1 MLRLLKPLPLLI
13 AGCLAAAAQE
23 ASWKGKPVQLW
34 DAEDVRQILT
44 DSPWSQKVTPQWVR
58 DLSPDERRQG
68 GDMEA
73 DMGKGVG
80 LAAIIGIFGGAGTD
94 EAIARAHEKPDPG
107 TVMVRWES
115 ADAVRAAE
123 RTLPNSDAP
132 AIDTGEYYAIVVY
145 DMPINTRPNSPG
157 QLKGIAFLKRYK
169 KKDLKPA
176 RVEVLRKNGGVA
188 TLVYLFPR
196 SEEITKRD
204 GRVIFQAQVGRL
216 VVTRI
221 FSTYEMLIDGQLEL

>member
-1 MLRLLKPLPLLI
+1 MLPTLKTLAVLAATSL
-13 AGCLAAAAQE
+13 LAAAADP
-23 ASWKGKPVQLW
+23 SWKGKPVKQW

-44 DSPWSQKVTPQWVR
+44 DSPWSQRVTPQWTR

-80 LAAIIGIFGGAGTD
+80 LAAIIGIFGGAQAD
-94 EAIARAHEKPDPG
+94 AAIARAHEKPDPG

-115 ADAVRAAE
+115 AGVIRTAE
-123 RTLPNSDAP
+123 RTLPNSDTP
-132 AIDTGEYYAIVVY
+132 AFDANAYYAIVVY
-145 DMPINTRPNSPG
+145 DMPIKTRPNSPG
-157 QLKGIAFLKRYK
+157 QLKGIAFLKRYQ

-176 RVEVLRKNGGVA
+176 RVLVLRKNDGTANV
-188 TLVYLFPR
+188 VYLFPR
-196 SEEITKRD
+196 SQEITKRD
-204 GRVIFQAQVGRL
+204 GSVTFYAQVGRL

-221 FSTYEMLIDGQLEL
+221 FQTWQMQIDDQLEL

>member
-1 MLRLLKPLPLLI
+1 MLFLLKPLPLLI
-13 AGCLAAAAQE
+13 AGCLAAAAQ
-23 ASWKGKPVQLW
+23 APSWKGKPVKSW
-34 DAEDVRQILT
+34 DAEDVREVLT
-44 DSPWSQKVTPQWVR
+44 DSPWSQKVAPQWVR

-80 LAAIIGIFGGAGTD
+80 LAAIIGIFGGAGAD
-94 EAIARAHEKPDPG
+94 AAIARAHEKPDPG

-132 AIDTGEYYAIVVY
+132 EIDSGEYYAIVVY
-145 DMPINTRPNSPG
+145 NMPINTRPNLPR
-157 QLKGIAFLKRYK
+157 QLKGIAFLKRYQ

-176 RVEVLRKNGGVA
+176 RVEVLRKDGGVA

-204 GRVIFQAQVGRL
+204 GSLIFQAQVGRM

-221 FSTYEMLIDGQLEL
+221 FSTNDMLIDGQLEL